1 MKQLYYILI
10 FGTIPIVGFA
20 QEDPL
25 DKIIELASE
34 KSRLEMQLEK
44 MSKQKDSLFLVLD
57 NKKEALDEKDE
68 EISRLKVK
76 ESAAE
81 TENKN
86 LNAFSKANEKKL
98 QDLQK
103 SIAILKK
110 DSTKMQKYRN
120 QKLDYEKNL
129 QKREA
134 EINDLNAIILERN
147 EALSQVER
155 DKKENFINGKREV
168 LGRVKLLYQ
177 QNLDSLITMTTRESV
192 SRDLDLLLRY
202 KRETNDGA
210 VLEVLETLLDY
221 FDAQKLLWERFQK
234 EKVQAAKIKL
244 ESFSVKSEKSQILVQ
259 TLSRYEAINSGLREA
274 LLKIKEYDE
283 KNTANSY
290 SIHQRKLKEFIIPE
304 ISDFIFNYDFQ
315 FKDYPFLTENIMKV
329 IKIKQG
335 DSNADITELI
345 DDLK

>member
-1 MKQLYYILI
+1 MKLFYIILF
-10 FGTIPIVGFA
+10 FGIISIGTYA

-34 KSRLEMQLEK
+34 KSRLEVRLENL
-44 MSKQKDSLFLVLD
+44 SKQKDSLLLVLEHQIEASN
-57 NKKEALDEKDE
+57 NKDEK
-68 EISRLKVK
+68 ISRLKAK
-76 ESAAE
+76 ESAADL
-81 TENKN
+81 ENKN
-86 LNAFSKANEKKL
+86 LKALSEANEKEL
-98 QDLQK
+98 QNLQK
-103 SIAILKK
+103 SLAVLKK
-110 DSTKMQKYRN
+110 DSTKVQKYRN
-120 QKLDYEKNL
+120 LKSDYEKDL
-129 QKREA
+129 QNKET
-134 EINDLNAIILERN
+134 EINDLNAIILERD
-147 EALSQVER
+147 EALSQVDR
-155 DKKENFINGKREV
+155 DKKESFINGKREV
-168 LGRVKLLYQ
+168 LESLKLLYQ
-177 QNLDSLITMTTRESV
+177 QSLDSLITMTTRESV

-315 FKDYPFLTENIMKV
+315 FKDYPFLTENIMK
-329 IKIKQG
+329 
-335 DSNADITELI
+335 
-345 DDLK
+345 